1 MKVAVLAGGTSTERE
16 VSLIT
21 GAGIYRALKEKGHKA
36 VLIDVYLGIEYD
48 GDKLDDIFEYDRDWA
63 EGIDAIKEES
73 PDLDEIKSLRKD
85 GAKCFFGPNVMEICK
100 RADVVF
106 MALHGANG
114 EDGKIQA
121 TFELFGIPYTGTDHL
136 SSAICM
142 NKMISKDI
150 MIANDIPT
158 PEGYTMKLGDTVK
171 EIGYPAVVKVNNGG
185 SSVGTYIV
193 NDRAEFDEA
202 LRSAAR
208 YDEYVV
214 VEKCIKGREF
224 TCGLIEGKSLPIVE
238 IMPKEGGYDYK
249 NKYQSGK
256 TLEVCPAEL
265 SEEKTKEIRDV
276 AEKVY
281 RALRLKAYA
290 RIDFMMD
297 EDENIYCLEA
307 NTLPGMTPVSL
318 FPQEAA
324 AIGLSY
330 GDLCEKL
337 IEVSL
342 KK

>member
-36 VLIDVYLGIEYD
+36 VLIDVYLGLETD
-48 GDKLDDIFEYDRDWA
+48 ADKLDDIYDIDRDWA
-63 EGIDAIKEES
+63 EGINAIKEES
-73 PDLDEIKSLRKD
+73 PDLEEIKKLRKD
-85 GAKCFFGPNVMEICK
+85 DKKCFFGPNVLEICK

-121 TFELFGIPYTGTDHL
+121 TFELLGIPYTGTDHL

-150 MIANDIPT
+150 MRANDIPT
-158 PEGYTMKLGDTVK
+158 PAGYSMRIGDPIK

-193 NDRAEFDEA
+193 NDRAEFESA
-202 LRSAAR
+202 LKAATK

-214 VEKCIKGREF
+214 VEQFVKGREF
-224 TCGLIEGKSLPIVE
+224 TCGLIEGKALPIVE

-256 TLEVCPAEL
+256 TLEVCPAEI
-265 SEEKTKEIRDV
+265 SEEKTKEIQAV
-276 AEKVY
+276 AEKVF
-281 RALRLKAYA
+281 RVLRLKAYA

-297 EDENIYCLEA
+297 AEENIYCLEA

-324 AIGLSY
+324 AIGMSY

-342 KK
+342 K

>member
-36 VLIDVYLGIEYD
+36 VLIDVYLGLETD
-48 GDKLDDIFEYDRDWA
+48 ADKLDDIFESDKDWA
-63 EGIDAIKEES
+63 EGINAIKEES
-73 PDLDEIKSLRKD
+73 PDLDEIKKLRKD
-85 GAKCFFGPNVMEICK
+85 DKKCFFGPNVLEICK

-121 TFELFGIPYTGTDHL
+121 TFELLGIPYTGTDHL

-150 MIANDIPT
+150 MRANDIPT
-158 PEGYTMKLGDTVK
+158 PAGYSMRIGDPIK

-193 NDRAEFDEA
+193 NDHAEFESA
-202 LRSAAR
+202 LKAATK

-214 VEKCIKGREF
+214 VEQFVKGREF
-224 TCGLIEGKSLPIVE
+224 TCGLIEGKALPIVE
-238 IMPKEGGYDYK
+238 IIPKEGGYDYK

-256 TLEVCPAEL
+256 TLEVCPAEI
-265 SEEKTKEIRDV
+265 SEEKTKEIQAV
-276 AEKVY
+276 AEKVF
-281 RALRLKAYA
+281 RVLRLKAYA

-297 EDENIYCLEA
+297 AEENIYCLEA

-324 AIGLSY
+324 AIGMSY

-342 KK
+342 K